1 MVDDQNNQENALENP
16 SNGSALQRSEPG
28 SLHDSLLLSDY
39 DYELPKRL
47 IAQNPLENRAQAR
60 MLVANR
66 ATGDISHRHVGDFIE
81 ALSPQDTLILNNTKV
96 VPARLLGHRTAT
108 GGHWEGLFLEILPDG
123 RWHIMGSTRGKIVQ
137 GETVTLARRLD
148 GTVDPTS
155 AALTVVGT
163 VCDDIQIR
171 FEEKQPDG
179 TWFVAPLSEEN
190 YLSILD
196 RTGRVPIPPYIR
208 GGAMEESDVNNYQ
221 TVFAQIPG
229 AVAAPTAGLH
239 FSLEM
244 LDQIRA
250 KGVEIDYVTLHVGIG
265 TFRPIS
271 VEKLSDHVM
280 HHEYAEVSQETATR
294 INERRAAGGR
304 TVAIGTTC
312 VRTLESAA
320 LSGTLQPFHDQTNLF
335 IKPPYDF
342 HAVDVMLTNFHL
354 PKSTLLVMIRAFGGW
369 DLMVEAYRQAVEREY
384 RFFSYGDCM
393 VIL

>member
-1 MVDDQNNQENALENP
+1 MNELDQ
-16 SNGSALQRSEPG
+16 
-28 SLHDSLLLSDY
+28 Y
-39 DYELPKRL
+39 DYELPKHL
-47 IAQNPLENRAQAR
+47 IAQDPLPNRAEAR

-66 ATGDISHRHVGDFIE
+66 ATGEISHRRVGDFID
-81 ALSPQDTLILNNTKV
+81 LLTPRDTLVLNNTKV
-96 VPARLLGHRTAT
+96 VPARLFGRRTGT
-108 GGHWEGLFLEILPDG
+108 GGHWEGLFLEILPGG
-123 RWHIMGSTRGKIVQ
+123 RWHLMGSTRGKIVE
-137 GETVTLARRLD
+137 GETVTLLNRQNA
-148 GTVDPTS
+148 
-155 AALTVVGT
+155 
-163 VCDDIQIR
+163 DDILIR

-179 TWFVAPLSEEN
+179 TWFVSPLSEES
-190 YLSILD
+190 YLAVLE
-196 RTGRVPIPPYIR
+196 RTGHVPIPPYIR

-221 TVFAQIPG
+221 TVFAAIPG

-244 LDQIRA
+244 LDAIRA
-250 KGVEIDYVTLHVGIG
+250 KGVEIEYVTLHVGIG

-280 HHEYAEVSQETATR
+280 HHEYAEISPETVENILSR
-294 INERRAAGGR
+294 KKSGGR

-320 LSGTLQPFHDQTNLF
+320 LSGSLQPYHNQTNLF
-335 IKPPYDF
+335 IRPPFEF

-354 PKSTLLVMIRAFGGW
+354 PKSSLLVLIRTFGG
-369 DLMVEAYRQAVEREY
+369 DELMIEAYRQAIEREY